1 MNFDITTPVEQLFHS
16 FIASL
21 PTILTFLAVVVA
33 GLILAPIAAKVVR
46 ALVERVGLETLL
58 ERLGAP
64 KLLYRIG
71 YNKSTAT
78 LLGSIGRLLVY
89 VVTALIAADIA
100 RMSQVSRGLDALVA
114 YLPRFTVAV
123 LFLLVG
129 FWAADMIRGV
139 VAKVAHKQQ
148 GQLIGT
154 VLYYGVV
161 AVTVALVADQ
171 LGLETSLINHII
183 VLVIAGVVA
192 AVAIAMALSARPTLS
207 NHLARNYVVQL
218 YPRGDTVEIDGVT
231 GIVKGHSPTALVLVG
246 EDATYNI
253 PYVRFM
259 EETVTTKG
267 AARPIVPSRNDNLND
282 DEGNES
288 GEDETNEG

>member
-1 MNFDITTPVEQLFHS
+1 MNFDITTPLEQLFHS

-21 PTILTFLAVVVA
+21 PTILTFIAVVIA
-33 GLILAPIAAKVVR
+33 GLILAPIIAKVVR

-89 VVTALIAADIA
+89 IVTALIAADIA
-100 RMSQVSRGLDALVA
+100 GMSQISRGLDALVA
-114 YLPRFTVAV
+114 YLPRFAVAV
-123 LFLLVG
+123 VFLLVG

-139 VAKVAHKQQ
+139 VANVAKKQQ

-171 LGLETSLINHII
+171 LGLETSLINQII
-183 VLVIAGVVA
+183 VLVVAGVVA

-218 YPRGDTVEIDGVT
+218 YRRGDKICIDGVT

-246 EDATYNI
+246 EEDTYNI

-259 EETVTTKG
+259 DEIVATGGEPRPVARRSEEDLK
-267 AARPIVPSRNDNLND
+267 D
-282 DEGNES
+282 DETDLENE
-288 GEDETNEG
+288 E

>member
-1 MNFDITTPVEQLFHS
+1 MNFDISTPVEQLFHS

-21 PTILTFLAVVVA
+21 PTLLTFIAVVAA
-33 GLILAPIAAKVVR
+33 GLILGPIVAKLVR

-71 YNKSTAT
+71 YKKSTAT

-89 VVTALIAADIA
+89 LVAALIAADIA
-100 RMSQVSRGLDALVA
+100 GMSQVSKGLDALVA
-114 YLPRFTVAV
+114 YLPRFAVAV
-123 LFLLVG
+123 LFLIVG
-129 FWAADMIRGV
+129 FWAAEMVRGV
-139 VAKVAHKQQ
+139 VANVAKKQQ

-161 AVTVALVADQ
+161 AITVALVADQ

-183 VLVIAGVVA
+183 VLVVAGVVA
-192 AVAIAMALSARPTLS
+192 AVALAMALSSRPTLS

-218 YPRGDTVEIDGVT
+218 YPRGDTVRIDGVT
-231 GIVKGHSPTALVLVG
+231 GIVKGHSPTALVLMG
-246 EDATYNI
+246 ENETYNI

-259 EETVTTKG
+259 EEIATTQG
-267 AARPIVPSRNDNLND
+267 TARPIVERRED
-282 DEGNES
+282 DADDDMDY
-288 GEDETNEG
+288 DETAE